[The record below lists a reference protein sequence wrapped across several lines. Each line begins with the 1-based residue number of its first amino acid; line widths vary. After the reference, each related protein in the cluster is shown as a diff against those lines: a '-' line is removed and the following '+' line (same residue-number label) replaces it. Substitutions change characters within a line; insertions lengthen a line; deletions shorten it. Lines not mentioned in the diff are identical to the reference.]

1 MTEVELLFDSW
12 WVSALVAAVRPG
24 GEQPAGEGQVTVL
37 PALRPVIP
45 GGALRPGWVVCVGGP
60 GRGSLGLALV
70 AGAAGGGGWC
80 AAVGLPDLGVVA
92 AIEMGA
98 EPARLLLVDEPGG
111 RWPDVVAA
119 LIDAVD
125 LVLLRPAERPSP
137 TAVRRLMALARRGR
151 CVLVVDGDW
160 PGAQLRLS
168 VAAAEWEGLGDGH
181 GRLAGRRARVAADG
195 RGAAGAGRAAWVWLP
210 GPAGQVS
217 KAPAT
222 AHEGPVPRDHHRP
235 VPRDHH
241 GRVA

>member
-1 MTEVELLFDSW
+1 LTAVELLFDSG

-24 GEQPAGEGQVTVL
+24 GDPAGDGPVAVV

-45 GGALRPGWVVCVGGP
+45 GGALRPGWVVCVGGA

-70 AGAAGGGGWC
+70 AGAALGGGWC

-92 AIEMGA
+92 AVGMGA
-98 EPARLLLVDEPGG
+98 DPERLLLVEEPGR

-125 LVLLRPAERPSP
+125 LVLVRPPERPGP
-137 TAVRRLMALARRGR
+137 TVVRRLTALARRGR

-160 PGAQLRLS
+160 AGAQLRLS
-168 VAAAEWEGLGDGH
+168 VVEAEWEGLGYGH
-181 GRLAGRRARVAADG
+181 GRLAGRRARVVADG

-210 GPAGQVS
+210 GPDGRVSQAAGR
-217 KAPAT
+217 
-222 AHEGPVPRDHHRP
+222 AHERP
-235 VPRDHH
+235 ALPDRH